1 MGLRDSQLGIISS
14 QGHLSGDISVVIL
27 GVVQASSGWGP
38 GVLLNVPQYA
48 GQPSTE
54 NDPV

>member
-1 MGLRDSQLGIISS
+1 MELRDSQLGITSS

-38 GVLLNVPQYA
+38 GMLLNVPQYA